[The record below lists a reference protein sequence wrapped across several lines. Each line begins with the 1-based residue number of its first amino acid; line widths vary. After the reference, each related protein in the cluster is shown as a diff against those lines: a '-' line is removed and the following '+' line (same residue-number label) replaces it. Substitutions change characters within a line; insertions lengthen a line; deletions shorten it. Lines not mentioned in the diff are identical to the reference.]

1 MLQFVGLD
9 AHQPLSNVCT
19 VISEFVF
26 SSLKLELLLW
36 GSSSQRRLF
45 SSFFIDFWL
54 ERLSGLELFWLI
66 PLMRLI
72 LTSFLQRTVAIRTDR
87 RLLLCWR
94 SMFEIISYLICLFK
108 ALGGFLR

>member
-1 MLQFVGLD
+1 
-9 AHQPLSNVCT
+9 
-19 VISEFVF
+19 
-26 SSLKLELLLW
+26 
-36 GSSSQRRLF
+36 
-45 SSFFIDFWL
+45 
-54 ERLSGLELFWLI
+54 
-66 PLMRLI
+66 